1 MNCDNGYVVPPAQW
15 KWCGYAG
22 HFIAADSCRFRMCTQ
37 VGDWLISSV
46 GDMLDS
52 KGKRQ
57 RIGAGEDAYFETCV
71 FKAGPICSVR
81 GCGCGQPTIDGHEL
95 DSRRCGTG
103 GEAQALHMAFCEKY
117 ARGGTPEDDTSMTKE
132 GSMRVVGR
140 KPLIE
145 VLHLQ
150 TVREQLISQGFHVPL
165 HLTASLER
173 TRQAILQL
181 GAARIITP
189 AERERLHKRFEKNT
203 PEIVRRQIYG

>member
-132 GSMRVVGR
+132 TSNDPRT
-140 KPLIE
+140 
-145 VLHLQ
+145 VLLQ
-150 TVREQLISQGFHVPL
+150 LC
-165 HLTASLER
+165 ASLTLSDHMGDVAEDV
-173 TRQAILQL
+173 QEALK
-181 GAARIITP
+181 RIGVRIEWSDWP
-189 AERERLHKRFEKNT
+189 ELAKALHKMGVKTLWGTAVGGDDDE
-203 PEIVRRQIYG
+203 